1 MGLILVVLSVFYLL
15 AAVFI
20 LLVGTTFQSVIWYGI
35 LGFFSSIIMLVLG
48 APDVALTQ
56 FTVGVTLVIL
66 VYIMALRKQRRV
78 RLGYIKTPFMI
89 TDEYGKF
96 EGIEWELISR
106 ITKKEGYH
114 IETIEFSNIDRI
126 IQELREGRL
135 DIICG
140 ALTREILENHGW
152 DENIPYLSTII
163 FDYDGKEIDF
173 VHLKNLSRKN
183 SKVKAK
189 PLKNTKYVF
198 GISDTADDI
207 EDFIKEDLDELA
219 SSGELKQIVE
229 RYL

>member
-1 MGLILVVLSVFYLL
+1 MAIILIILSVFYLL

-35 LGFFSSIIMLVLG
+35 LGFFSSIIMLILG

-89 TDEYGKF
+89 TNEYGKF

-114 IETIEFSNIDRI
+114 IETIEFDNIDRLI
-126 IQELREGRL
+126 LWLKEGKL
-135 DIICG
+135 DIVCG
-140 ALTREILENHGW
+140 ALTNETLEERDWNA
-152 DENIPYLSTII
+152 NIPYLDTII
-163 FDYDGKEIDF
+163 FDYDGNEIDF
-173 VHLKNLSRKN
+173 VHLKSLSRKN
-183 SKVKAK
+183 SKVQAK
-189 PLKNTKYVF
+189 PLRNTQYVLA
-198 GISDTADDI
+198 ISDTADDI
-207 EDFIKEDLDELA
+207 ENFIKDDLEELA
-219 SSGELKQIVE
+219 AIGELEKIVE